1 MSETSCL
8 KDHFLIALPSLQ
20 DANFSRSVTYLCE
33 HTDEGAMGIVINRP
47 SALELPDILQHME
60 IEQTDRTPG
69 SLPVFMGGPV
79 QEERGFLIHSPPKRW
94 KSTLVITNDIAIT
107 TSRDILQA
115 IATGEGPAEVLIALG
130 YAGWGPGQ
138 LEQELQQDSWLVAP
152 ASREIIFHTPV
163 EKRWAAAAALAGVDL
178 NLITSTAGHA

>member
-20 DANFSRSVTYLCE
+20 DANFFHSVTYLCE
-33 HTDEGAMGIVINRP
+33 HTDEGAMGLVVNRP
-47 SALELPDILQHME
+47 SELAFADILRHME
-60 IEQTDRTPG
+60 IEVGEQTPTDI
-69 SLPVFMGGPV
+69 PVFTGGPV
-79 QEERGFLIHSPPKRW
+79 QEDRGFLLHSPPDRW
-94 KSTLVITNDIAIT
+94 QSTLVVNDELAIT

-115 IATGEGPAEVLIALG
+115 IAEGEGPKEVLIALG

-152 ASREIIFHTPV
+152 ASREILFHTPV
-163 EKRWAAAAALAGVDL
+163 EKRWEAAAALAGVDL